1 MLGRNDTQVRD
12 ETTHGQNLF
21 WSNNL
26 GRNDPIQEKKIAHAC
41 FRSKTNMDSQQLNE
55 LLACANLQGY
65 HKEMIDMGNDDV
77 PHILNM
83 SPHDTNILCEDIFG
97 SKRVHR

>member
-1 MLGRNDTQVRD
+1 
-12 ETTHGQNLF
+12 
-21 WSNNL
+21 
-26 GRNDPIQEKKIAHAC
+26 
-41 FRSKTNMDSQQLNE
+41 MDSQQLNE

-65 HKEMIDMGNDDV
+65 HKEMIDMGYDDV

-97 SKRVHR
+97 SKRGHRYSTINVPSFRDIRVIISPDFEASSI

>member
-1 MLGRNDTQVRD
+1 
-12 ETTHGQNLF
+12 
-21 WSNNL
+21 
-26 GRNDPIQEKKIAHAC
+26 
-41 FRSKTNMDSQQLNE
+41 MDSQQLNE

-65 HKEMIDMGNDDV
+65 HKEMIDMGYDDV

-97 SKRVHR
+97 SKRGHR